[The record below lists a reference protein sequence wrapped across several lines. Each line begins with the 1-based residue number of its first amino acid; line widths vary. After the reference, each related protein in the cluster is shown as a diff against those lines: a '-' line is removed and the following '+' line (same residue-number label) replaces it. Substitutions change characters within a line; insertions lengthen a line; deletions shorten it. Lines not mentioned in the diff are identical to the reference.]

1 MWLNFKDDDVSYEEV
16 CYYIAALYEMFQ
28 EKIYLNMF
36 NLKSLDKIETFIK
49 KYKIPVLLGG
59 FNYLENI
66 ALEINFQ
73 LQNEL
78 YMWNNREH
86 TIWLFENNQ
95 PVDILR
101 NTIIVERNKRF
112 KNKCYLSLA
121 GEDDNNLF
129 VRVKKMKKN

>member
-1 MWLNFKDDDVSYEEV
+1 MWLNFKNNDVSYEEV

-28 EKIYLNMF
+28 ERIYLNVF
-36 NLKSLDKIETFIK
+36 NLKSLDKIEMFIK

-66 ALEINFQ
+66 ALEISFQ

-78 YMWNNREH
+78 YMWDNNEH

-95 PVDILR
+95 SADILH
-101 NTIIVERNKRF
+101 NVIVVERNERF
-112 KNKCYLSLA
+112 KNKCYLSLE
-121 GEDDNNLF
+121 GEDENKIF